1 MKIAILTLGTRG
13 DVQPYAVLGHAL
25 KQRGHDIVFS
35 TAKNF
40 EKLVTSYGL
49 RFVPVEIDFQELI
62 ESDDAKK
69 IMKNP
74 FRMKK
79 YLRDTIFPK
88 MSDAFQTFY
97 QLAQESDKVLFHIK
111 TLCDYF
117 ADRFPGKMIRTDVIP
132 AGEPTSAF
140 PNPVFSALG
149 LPSVM
154 NRFTYRLTELGL
166 RMWKKPILAI
176 REKAGLSSM
185 FIKPS
190 LPSLYGISEHVLPK
204 PHDYPSTSC
213 FTGFW
218 LDKSEQ
224 PLDDDLLQFLQ
235 SGEPPLLIT
244 FGSMPFENKVG
255 LTNLIRSIVIQQK
268 IRVLVIKGWG
278 LNNTKELEDMEGVK
292 VIHAA
297 PHNVLLPYVK
307 AVVHH
312 GGVGTTA
319 ACLHAGKPM
328 FICPILYPFGDQLF
342 WGNIVHQNGWGVKPV
357 PLKKITEKILNE
369 KVQELLNT
377 PNFYASTKEI
387 SRCLKEEDGIANAI
401 QLIENDF
408 SQSKT

>member
-13 DVQPYAVLGHAL
+13 DVQPYAVLGKAL
-25 KQRGHDIVFS
+25 QQRGHDVVLC

-40 EKLVTSYGL
+40 ENLVTSYGL
-49 RFVPVEIDFQELI
+49 RFVPVAIDFQELI
-62 ESDDAKK
+62 ESDEAKK

-97 QLAQESDKVLFHIK
+97 QLAEENDKVLFHVK

-117 ADRFPGKMIRTDVIP
+117 ADRFPGKMIKADVVP
-132 AGEPTSAF
+132 ASEPTSAF

-149 LPSVM
+149 LPAFM
-154 NRFTYRLTELGL
+154 NKFTYRLTELGL
-166 RMWKKPILAI
+166 KMWKKPILAI
-176 REKAGLSSM
+176 RERAGLSSE

-190 LPSLYGISEHVLPK
+190 LPSLYGISEYVLSKPK
-204 PHDYPSTSC
+204 DYPTSSY

-218 LDKSEQ
+218 FDESQET
-224 PLDDDLLQFLQ
+224 LDDELLQFLQ

-255 LTNLIRSIVIQQK
+255 LLNLIKALVSQQK
-268 IRVLVIKGWG
+268 VRILVIKGWG
-278 LNNTKELEDMEGVK
+278 LNNTTELESIDGVK
-292 VIHAA
+292 VISAA
-297 PHNVLLPYVK
+297 PYSVLLPYVK
-307 AVVHH
+307 AVIHH

-319 ACLHAGKPM
+319 ACLYAGKPM

-357 PLKKITEKILNE
+357 PLKKITEKILH
-369 KVQELLNT
+369 KRVGELLNT
-377 PNFYASTKEI
+377 SSFYTSTQKV
-387 SRCLKEEDGIANAI
+387 SCRLKEEDGITKAI
-401 QLIENDF
+401 HFIENAF
-408 SQSKT
+408 S

>member
-13 DVQPYAVLGHAL
+13 DVQPYAVLGQAL
-25 KQRGHDIVFS
+25 QERGHDVVLS
-35 TAKNF
+35 TAQNF
-40 EKLVTSYGL
+40 EKLVSSYGL
-49 RFVPVEIDFQELI
+49 RFVPVAIDFQELI
-62 ESDDAKK
+62 ESEEAKK

-74 FRMKK
+74 FRMKR

-97 QLAQESDKVLFHIK
+97 QLAEENDKVLFHIK

-140 PNPVFSALG
+140 PNPVFSSFG
-149 LPSVM
+149 LPSVL
-154 NRFTYRLTELGL
+154 NRLTYRLTELGL
-166 RMWKKPILAI
+166 KMWKKPILAI
-176 REKAGLSSM
+176 RERAGLSSE

-190 LPSLYGISEHVLPK
+190 LPSLYGISEYVLSKPK
-204 PHDYPSTSC
+204 DYPSNSY

-218 LDKSEQ
+218 FDKSQ
-224 PLDDDLLQFLQ
+224 QALDDDLLQFLQ

-255 LTNLIRSIVIQQK
+255 LTNLIKAIVSQQQ
-268 IRVLVIKGWG
+268 IRVLVIRGWG
-278 LNNTKELEDMEGVK
+278 LNNTTELEAIAGVK
-292 VIHAA
+292 VITAA
-297 PHNVLLPYVK
+297 PYNVLLPYVK

-312 GGVGTTA
+312 GGIGTTA
-319 ACLHAGKPM
+319 ACLQAGKPM

-357 PLKKITEKILNE
+357 PLKKLTEKILNE
-369 KVQELLNT
+369 KVRALFNT
-377 PNFYASTKEI
+377 SSFYTSAEAI
-387 SRCLKEEDGIANAI
+387 GCRLKEEDGIANAI
-401 QLIENDF
+401 HFIENSF
-408 SQSKT
+408 SHSNT

>member
-13 DVQPYAVLGHAL
+13 DVQPYAVLGQAL
-25 KQRGHDIVFS
+25 QKRGHDVVLS

-40 EKLVTSYGL
+40 EKLVSSYGL

-69 IMKNP
+69 IIKNP

-97 QLAQESDKVLFHIK
+97 QLAAENDKVLFHVK

-117 ADRFPGKMIRTDVIP
+117 ADRFPGKMIKADVVP
-132 AGEPTSAF
+132 ASEPTSNF

-149 LPSVM
+149 LPAFM
-154 NRFTYRLTELGL
+154 NKFTYRLTELGL
-166 RMWKKPILAI
+166 KMWKQPILAI
-176 REKAGLSSM
+176 REKAGLSSA

-190 LPSLYGISEHVLPK
+190 LLSLYGISEYVLPK
-204 PHDYPSTSC
+204 PDDYPSNSY

-218 LDKSEQ
+218 FDESQEALDN
-224 PLDDDLLQFLQ
+224 DLLQFLQ
-235 SGEPPLLIT
+235 AGEPPLLIT

-255 LTNLIRSIVIQQK
+255 LTNLIRSIVTQQK

-278 LNNTKELEDMEGVK
+278 LNDTKELENMEGVK

-312 GGVGTTA
+312 GGIGTTA
-319 ACLHAGKPM
+319 ACLQAGKPM

-357 PLKKITEKILNE
+357 PLKKLTEKVFNE
-369 KVQELLNT
+369 KVRELFNT
-377 PNFYASTKEI
+377 SSLYVSAEKI
-387 SRCLKEEDGIANAI
+387 GCRLKEEDGITNAI
-401 QLIENDF
+401 HFIENGF
-408 SQSKT
+408 SQSNT